1 MTMLHEME
9 KEMQTKADE
18 VSKSLK
24 IQSCTSLTH
33 NGLMKL
39 SKDQLANLLTSF
51 VNIFDRNLNVC
62 KAAAAEMDQLKS
74 EQIKNQNELIRIK
87 NNQINSV
94 QETVKNEIKTW
105 ADVVNKNNE
114 HGVQISME
122 SVKEAV
128 QSVRIEDDRAKNFMI
143 YGLEEA
149 KEGQEE
155 DLEDAVQATFER
167 LESHKIQFFKVLGE

>member
-1 MTMLHEME
+1 MDFSVTMLHEME

-39 SKDQLANLLTSF
+39 SKDQLANLLTSS
-51 VNIFDRNLNVC
+51 VNIFDRNLHVC

-74 EQIKNQNELIRIK
+74 EQIKNQNELIRIQ

-122 SVKEAV
+122 SVKE
-128 QSVRIEDDRAKNFMI
+128 
-143 YGLEEA
+143 
-149 KEGQEE
+149 
-155 DLEDAVQATFER
+155 
-167 LESHKIQFFKVLGE
+167 